1 MMMGRARMRAAADAS
16 LDARRLARRRRER
29 ASERARGGDEF
40 SSHGG
45 RARESDAPSFG
56 AFSSSA
62 RAR

>member
-1 MMMGRARMRAAADAS
+1 MMMGRARIARAAADAS

-45 RARESDAPSFG
+45 RAGE
-56 AFSSSA
+56 
-62 RAR
+62 